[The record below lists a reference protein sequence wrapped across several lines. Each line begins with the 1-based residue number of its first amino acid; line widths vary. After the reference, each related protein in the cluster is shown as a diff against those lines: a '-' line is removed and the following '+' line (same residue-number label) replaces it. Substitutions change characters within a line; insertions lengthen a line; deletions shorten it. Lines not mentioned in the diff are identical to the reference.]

1 MHDTFFGTNHKIVY
15 KYQMCIYYLSTV
27 VLNSHTMVYT
37 NLCVGGLYELSFY
50 ERSAGRLYEL
60 SFYERS
66 AGRLYMPGSVAV
78 THYYH
83 YPKMPGSVAVTHYYH
98 YPKILGSN

>member
-27 VLNSHTMVYT
+27 DLNSHTMVYT

-50 ERSAGRLYEL
+50 ERSAGRLY
-60 SFYERS
+60 
-66 AGRLYMPGSVAV
+66 MPGSVAV
-78 THYYH
+78 THYH
-83 YPKMPGSVAVTHYYH
+83 H